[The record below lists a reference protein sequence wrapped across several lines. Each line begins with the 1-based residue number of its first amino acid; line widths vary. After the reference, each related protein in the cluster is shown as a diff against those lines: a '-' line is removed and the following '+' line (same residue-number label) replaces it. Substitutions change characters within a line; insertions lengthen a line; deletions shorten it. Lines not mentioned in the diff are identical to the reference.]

1 MSMMRAA
8 LALLIA
14 FGLAAP
20 ARAQAPIQVPP
31 DQNAALTSG
40 AWEISNAER
49 DKSCTAV
56 FRAEAAAGGRRVEF
70 DRACDGVFPV
80 TRDVTAWTRGPN
92 DAVQLVDRAGK
103 ILLEFTEVEG
113 GLYEGE
119 RPGEGLYFMQNVAA
133 GPAWRTAEQM
143 TGDWAVVRGAGRPI
157 CALTLLATP
166 APGDSFAV
174 RVKPGCDAAV
184 TRFAPATW
192 RMDRGELVLSGR
204 GQAWRFEEGDDVTWR
219 RIPASADGFV
229 LVRQ

>member
-1 MSMMRAA
+1 MRPVRARFA
-8 LALLIA
+8 LALAA
-14 FGLAAP
+14 FTWLAP
-20 ARAQAPIQVPP
+20 AAAQAPP
-31 DQNAALTSG
+31 DPVAALTGG

-56 FRAEAAAGGRRVEF
+56 FRADATPGGRKVEF
-70 DRACDGVFPV
+70 DRACAGVFPV

-92 DAVQLVDRAGK
+92 DGVQLVDRAGK

-133 GPAWRTAEQM
+133 GPAWRTPEQM
-143 TGDWAVVRGAGRPI
+143 TGDWAVVRSAGRPI
-157 CALTLLATP
+157 CALTLSNTP
-166 APGDSFAV
+166 APADSFAV

-192 RMDRGELVLSGR
+192 KMDRGELVLIGR
-204 GQAWRFEEGDDVTWR
+204 GQPWRFEEGDAVTWR
-219 RIPASADGFV
+219 RIPAAADGFV